1 MYLIS
6 DSCNK
11 EAVIRWCMNKMNVYF
26 LMFFF
31 FNYLKEKSMYLN
43 YNELINITFKY
54 LNKWNGTAKIN
65 RYLNYY
71 YTLKCFQ

>member
-26 LMFFF
+26 NVFFL
-31 FNYLKEKSMYLN
+31 NYLKEKSMYLN
-43 YNELINITFKY
+43 YNELIKITFKY
-54 LNKWNGTAKIN
+54 LNKWNGTAKII

-71 YTLKCFQ
+71 YTLKCMH